1 MALPVD
7 VWEAPYPA
15 ALPPGMGCLCLESL
29 IVHRRPEAFPITG
42 IHSLFS
48 SAPAVP
54 CGIWAADPSS
64 HRVGFHKTSTPT
76 VYQIIP
82 IRQINRDNFKTVCYD
97 FCMTESETN
106 PQVYSVDRI
115 WQAALA
121 ALTAANDKE
130 LAISLGISEA
140 KLKEWR
146 NEHPSFYRAIVA
158 ARQHASN
165 SEAASEAMLKHIS
178 SSLSPELRELW
189 DTLNG
194 TDVSAKDAVMY
205 SLATRGDY
213 DRQKLLLHALS
224 VTRFDITRC
233 CTLLGISK
241 TQLDSWA
248 KNDPK
253 FVKLWEEVSF
263 AKKNFI
269 ESALMRKIDEGD
281 TRAIIFASKT
291 LNKDRGYG
299 ETLEVTGRVEHIHAH
314 IDFDRLDLD
323 VETKSKILLA
333 CKRAGLLDLDGMVI
347 EGQVAEPTAG
357 QIAGNLAG
365 PVIP

>member
-1 MALPVD
+1 
-7 VWEAPYPA
+7 
-15 ALPPGMGCLCLESL
+15 
-29 IVHRRPEAFPITG
+29 
-42 IHSLFS
+42 
-48 SAPAVP
+48 
-54 CGIWAADPSS
+54 
-64 HRVGFHKTSTPT
+64 
-76 VYQIIP
+76 
-82 IRQINRDNFKTVCYD
+82 
-97 FCMTESETN
+97 MTEPETN
-106 PQVYSVDRI
+106 PSVFSVDRI

-121 ALTAANDKE
+121 ALTAANDRE

-165 SEAASEAMLKHIS
+165 SDTSEAMLKHIS
-178 SSLSPELRELW
+178 NSLSPELRELW

-194 TDVSAKDAVMY
+194 ADMTAKDAVMY

-233 CTLLGISK
+233 CSLLGISK
-241 TQLDSWA
+241 SQLDNWA

-299 ETLEVTGRVEHIHAH
+299 ESLEVTGRVEHVHAH
-314 IDFDRLDLD
+314 IDFEKLDLD

-333 CKRAGLLDLDGMVI
+333 CKRAGMLDLDGMVI
-347 EGQVAEPTAG
+347 EGQVVEPTP
-357 QIAGNLAG
+357 NPLAG
-365 PVIP
+365 HLGGPASI